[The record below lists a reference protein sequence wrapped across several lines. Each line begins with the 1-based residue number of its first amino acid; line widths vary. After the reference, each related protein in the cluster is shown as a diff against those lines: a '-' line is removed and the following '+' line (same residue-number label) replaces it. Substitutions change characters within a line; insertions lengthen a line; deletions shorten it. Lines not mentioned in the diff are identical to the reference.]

1 MDRREFWKRG
11 LNPITMLVE
20 SNRSS
25 AARARSNNVT
35 WDDKPA
41 PNKARKYEI
50 S

>member
-25 AARARSNNVT
+25 AIRRKSNSRT
-35 WDDKPA
+35 WDDDV
-41 PNKARKYEI
+41 PNKAKKYDI
-50 S
+50 KQ